1 MLTSRRTFQCNDD
14 VVPLHGPLRRR
25 AGIAGIAGIGLVLAS
40 ACSGGEPDAPTPA
53 GEQVPTLDPSLP
65 LDPSDLPGV
74 RPAFSIG
81 IHESIIDSGL
91 GFLNPGARSEMKD
104 EQSFLDGT
112 AVLSHK
118 IHFDACHFSDAVE
131 VINEHYLDDEVLGA
145 GGVLAEFNPASPSP
159 FDAADEFGQL
169 LHTVQDFY
177 SHSNWVEMGRTDLLD
192 GGTAPWSPL
201 APWSFIRSDVVV
213 MQGETLP
220 EGFTASP
227 GSGFV
232 PIVTVPGRGPMF
244 GLYTGVVDGTT
255 DDDCLDSI
263 HFEHDEMNKDTADR
277 PGHAAARGLAV
288 RQTTQEWCRLLHMLD
303 DKYGAAGPAT
313 AMGLWLSKDGS
324 PHPEGTPC
332 ASRPGGPVEVTVHA
346 SSARVLEDEDD
357 LAAGEIN
364 LRTILFTRDLQLS
377 ARSQSPRQSIDASAD
392 APVAAIP
399 PADVR
404 LCVSATDDLAVTMQ
418 GWDDDDEGDGSS
430 GIAGEIDDD
439 GIDDDDAFAG
449 VTFELG
455 KAAEAE
461 GTFSGSSSH
470 LEVTFQISITHTD
483 LDGDGLSDCEE
494 IAVFQTDPAN
504 PDSDGDGLT
513 DGQEVSTYGTDPKD
527 PDTDDDGLTDGDE
540 VSTYGTDPRK
550 SDTDGDTLSDSSE
563 VFTYGTDP
571 RKRDTDDDLLD
582 DGTEVAHGSDPRDPD
597 SDDDGIL
604 DGADVELIR
613 SAAEAL
619 PAQAFHS
626 PGNRNAFLA
635 ELKNVEKD
643 VAKGHI
649 ANAIDKLHHLR
660 DHGDGCGS
668 TPDQND
674 WIIDCAAQEQ
684 VRALIDLLASNLG
697 QLPS

>member
-1 MLTSRRTFQCNDD
+1 MLTPKQTFKCND
-14 VVPLHGPLRRR
+14 VLSLQGPLGRRI
-25 AGIAGIAGIGLVLAS
+25 GIAVIGLSFTS
-40 ACSGGEPDAPTPA
+40 ACSVSAPDSSIPA
-53 GEQVPTLDPSLP
+53 GERPPVLDPSL
-65 LDPSDLPGV
+65 LPGV

-81 IHESIIDSGL
+81 IHESIIDDGL
-91 GFLNPGARSEMKD
+91 SFLNPGARSEMKD
-104 EQSFLDGT
+104 EQSFLDT
-112 AVLSHK
+112 SAVLSHK

-131 VINEHYLDDEVLGA
+131 VINEHYLDDDVSGA
-145 GGVLAEFNPASPSP
+145 GGVLAEFDPESPSP

-192 GGTAPWSPL
+192 GGTARWSPL
-201 APWSFIRSDVVV
+201 TPWSFIRSNVVV

-220 EGFTASP
+220 DGFTASP

-232 PIVTVPGRGPMF
+232 PIVTVPGRGPML

-277 PGHAAARGLAV
+277 PGHAAARSLAV

-313 AMGLWLSKDGS
+313 AMGLWLSNDGS
-324 PHPEGTPC
+324 PHPAGTSC

-357 LAAGEIN
+357 LGAGEIN

-377 ARSQSPRQSIDASAD
+377 ARSQSPRQTIDAPAD
-392 APVAAIP
+392 VTP
-399 PADVR
+399 PPDVR
-404 LCVSATDDLAVTMQ
+404 LCVNATDNLAVTMQ
-418 GWDDDDEGDGSS
+418 GWDDDDEGDGSA
-430 GIAGEIDDD
+430 GIPGEIDDE

-455 KAAEAE
+455 EATGAE
-461 GTFSGSSSH
+461 GTFTKSSANI
-470 LEVTFQISITHTD
+470 EVQFQVSITHTD
-483 LDGDGLSDCEE
+483 SDGDGLSNCEE
-494 IAVFQTDPAN
+494 IAVFHTDPNN
-504 PDSDGDGLT
+504 PDSDGDGLG
-513 DGQEVSTYGTDPKD
+513 DGQEVSTYGTDPND
-527 PDTDDDGLTDGDE
+527 ADTDDDGLTDGDE
-540 VSTYGTDPRK
+540 VSLYGTDPRK
-550 SDTDGDTLSDSSE
+550 LDTDGDTLSDSSE

-571 RKRDTDDDLLD
+571 LKRDTDDDLLD

-597 SDDDGIL
+597 SDDDGII

-619 PAQAFHS
+619 PGDAFHS
-626 PGNRNAFLA
+626 PGNEHAFFA
-635 ELKNVEKD
+635 ELKNVEND

-649 ANAIDKLHHLR
+649 SNAIDKVHHLR
-660 DHGDGCGS
+660 DHGNGCGS
-668 TPDQND
+668 TPDQDD
-674 WIIDCAAQEQ
+674 WIIDCSAQAQ
-684 VRALIDLLASNLG
+684 VRALIDLLAFNLG